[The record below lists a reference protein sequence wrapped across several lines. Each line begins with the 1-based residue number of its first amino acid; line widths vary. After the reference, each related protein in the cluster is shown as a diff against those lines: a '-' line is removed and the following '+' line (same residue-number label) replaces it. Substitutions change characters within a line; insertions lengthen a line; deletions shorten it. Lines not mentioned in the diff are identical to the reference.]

1 MALSK
6 VDLANQ
12 VENQLPQNLVANNLP
27 FRNIIINGDM
37 SIAQRV
43 TSVSSYTSDA
53 YSTVDRM
60 KTRVGSL
67 GTWTISQD
75 TDVPSGQGF
84 AKSLKWD
91 CTTADA
97 SPSANDYLILEQNI
111 EGQNL
116 QYLKFGTANAVSLTA
131 SFWVKSN
138 KIGNYTVGL
147 QCAGNNRHIESSYTI
162 NVSNTW
168 EKKTITFAGD
178 TTGVLANDN
187 SEEMKL
193 WFWLG
198 GGSNFSSGTQ
208 DTSWSSYVGANVLV
222 SGQVNLA
229 DSTSNYINI
238 TGVQLEAGTTASD
251 FEFLPHD
258 VNLQRCYRYCYRIN
272 GNATDEQ
279 LTSTGG
285 FIFSTSISSINY
297 TFHPPL
303 RAVPTVS
310 ESNSL
315 EQVTNAAMSLSSLF
329 DDNQVGDC
337 NSVGVVFGADSGA
350 PFTTNTFSNMR
361 LQNTTAAFIEFD
373 AEL

>member
-1 MALSK
+1 MAITK
-6 VDLANQ
+6 IPA
-12 VENQLPQNLVANNLP
+12 AGFTGNN

-37 SIAQRV
+37 SIAQRA

-53 YSTVDRM
+53 YSTVDRF

-67 GTWTISQD
+67 GTWTISQE
-75 TDVPSGQGF
+75 TDVPTGQGF

-97 SPSANDYLILEQNI
+97 SPAANDYLILEQNI

-116 QYLKFGTANAVSLTA
+116 QYLKYGTANAVSLTA

-138 KIGNYTVGL
+138 KIGDYTVGL

-229 DSTSNYINI
+229 DSTANEFYI

-251 FEFLPHD
+251 FEFLPVD
-258 VNLQRCYRYCYRIN
+258 VNLQRCQRYCQTIY
-272 GNATDEQ
+272 A
-279 LTSTGG
+279 TGG
-285 FIFSTSISSINY
+285 NSVISVFHVTGTAGAIGSIPNLIEMRGTATFSTTGSFNIWTATASSNAAGTLSLFSSSKTQQGVSFTKTSGGTLAAGQAGGLFSSAGSSSI
-297 TFHPPL
+297 L
-303 RAVPTVS
+303 
-310 ESNSL
+310 
-315 EQVTNAAMSLSSLF
+315 LS
-329 DDNQVGDC
+329 
-337 NSVGVVFGADSGA
+337 
-350 PFTTNTFSNMR
+350 
-361 LQNTTAAFIEFD
+361 